1 MLLCCDNSDTLTQ
14 CAYTGLARGT
24 STAIYFLPFLFFL
37 DLGGNWVFRDFN
49 CKTWFALMQSK
60 PGRVSCDSFPS
71 LLSACLASLS
81 LVSWALKWR
90 QCIQGKDITSKL
102 LSINRP
108 GCRPEVARSAV
119 RIWLNGHLRI
129 PTCAWCGDYS
139 CYPKQ
144 RSFFFSQHIARFT
157 RHFGKLPS
165 LEGG

>member
-1 MLLCCDNSDTLTQ
+1 
-14 CAYTGLARGT
+14 
-24 STAIYFLPFLFFL
+24 
-37 DLGGNWVFRDFN
+37 
-49 CKTWFALMQSK
+49 MQSK
-60 PGRVSCDSFPS
+60 PGRASRDSFPS
-71 LLSACLASLS
+71 SLTACLASVS

-108 GCRPEVARSAV
+108 GCCPEVARSAV

-144 RSFFFSQHIARFT
+144 RSFLFSQLRC
-157 RHFGKLPS
+157 S
-165 LEGG
+165 LYEAVWKTPVSWEGLIYAPVLLLCDDDTASSRPKWNQDPWVSTGIR